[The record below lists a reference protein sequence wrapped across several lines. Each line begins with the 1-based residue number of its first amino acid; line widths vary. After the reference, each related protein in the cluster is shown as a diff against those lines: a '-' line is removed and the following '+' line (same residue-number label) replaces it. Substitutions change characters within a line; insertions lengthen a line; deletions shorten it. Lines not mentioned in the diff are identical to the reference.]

1 MGWFAPSQRGLALG
15 IRQTGVPLGGA
26 FAALVLP
33 VCLSLSGLRAALAV
47 LAGALLVAAAAGASG
62 CAIPARPPDPGVSE
76 RPPLADPRIWQLCW
90 ASGLLYVALGS
101 LIGFAVLFLHSE
113 RGVSTQVAA
122 AMLALVQV
130 IGAALRLVA
139 GRWSDRVGTRLGPL
153 RRLGLALAAAS
164 AVVAVLVSAPL
175 VVLVPAIVVAGS
187 LSQSWNGLSFTA
199 AAELAGYARSGAA
212 LGLQQT
218 SLSLSSVM
226 HTGRLRGDRGGD
238 VVGRGFAVAAA
249 AALAGTVSLRGSG
262 GEVKTVPG
270 THFSA
275 LLVEPADPPGV
286 GQDVALRKRVGRVD
300 DELRDAR
307 DPGAPADR
315 RHDRR
320 PVAHRRLARRSGR
333 RRSSRS
339 PRRASSRRP
348 PSSARGRG
356 ARPSGL
362 RAPSRSPSGRAAPAT
377 PRPRFG

>member
-1 MGWFAPSQRGLALG
+1 MLATVLPWGILADRVGERAVIAVGLGSASVAVAGAALANGVVALSVALFAAGGLGACVQAASGRAVMGWFAQSQRGLALG

-33 VCLSLSGLRAALAV
+33 VCLNLSGLRAALAV
-47 LAGALLVAAAAGASG
+47 LAGTLLVAAAAGA
-62 CAIPARPPDPGVSE
+62 IWLRDPARPPDPGISE

-101 LIGFAVLFLHSE
+101 IIGFAVLFLHSD

-187 LSQSWNGLSFTA
+187 LSQSWNGLSFTV

-218 SLSLSSVM
+218 SLSLSSVI
-226 HTGRLRGDRGGD
+226 TP
-238 VVGRGFAVAAA
+238 VGFAAIVAATSWGVGFAVAAA
-249 AALAGTVSLRGSG
+249 AALAGTVSLRGL
-262 GEVKTVPG
+262 GE
-270 THFSA
+270 
-275 LLVEPADPPGV
+275 
-286 GQDVALRKRVGRVD
+286 R
-300 DELRDAR
+300 
-307 DPGAPADR
+307 
-315 RHDRR
+315 
-320 PVAHRRLARRSGR
+320 
-333 RRSSRS
+333 
-339 PRRASSRRP
+339 
-348 PSSARGRG
+348 
-356 ARPSGL
+356 
-362 RAPSRSPSGRAAPAT
+362 
-377 PRPRFG
+377 